1 MSNSPVA
8 TGLASWKSGAGIGAG
23 LVGPGVEGTVLRRRK
38 IIYHTTS
45 HPTAKDV
52 GLCSVG
58 GQLAELIPRFLRIS
72 ALVAVEL
79 GREAKDQEDEAQ
91 QIGDKRLGS
100 PGGRESDDDQDH
112 EEEVAS
118 GGIAGQAKA
127 GSALKSSDV
136 VSPFLL
142 SLSFQPTK
150 EWYGILAGL
159 LTRAALEGYLSH
171 GWKGPL
177 GMECILGVGLGMGP
191 RIPNAKGFVFFP
203 SNTCFHILII

>member
-1 MSNSPVA
+1 MPGGPVA

-23 LVGPGVEGTVLRRRK
+23 LVGPGIEGTVLRRRK

-58 GQLAELIPRFLRIS
+58 GQLAELIPRFLRLS

-79 GREAKDQEDEAQ
+79 GREAKDREDEAQ
-91 QIGDKRLGS
+91 RVGDKRAGS
-100 PGGRESDDDQDH
+100 SIDQESDDDHDR
-112 EEEVAS
+112 EDDTAS
-118 GGIAGQAKA
+118 IGATGAAKS
-127 GSALKSSDV
+127 GSVLKSSDV
-136 VSPFLL
+136 VSPYLL
-142 SLSFQPTK
+142 SLSFRPTQ

-159 LTRAALEGYLSH
+159 LTRAVLEGYLSH

-177 GMECILGVGLGMGP
+177 GMECILGVGLGIGP
-191 RIPNAKGFVFFP
+191 RLPNTKGRRSTRQP
-203 SNTCFHILII
+203 SICS